1 MGQAACPGQPE
12 CQPVVVDV
20 QRVLRAPEVDRAAKK
35 GGVARRTHGR
45 RVHHLHHRGGPHG
58 LARLAQLLH
67 GGRKRQL
74 HQEGRQ
80 IVLPAKGLG
89 DQHQA
94 VRRDAF
100 PQLKQVAG
108 AGGVAQAQPQGIA
121 QGRGAQQP
129 QCQRPPVGQHHLPS
143 QAQRQIRLR
152 HQAQAPAHQGGG
164 LPVRHRQAGFCQVC
178 GAHALSPL
186 VRHRQAWVSRLGA
199 PFKACCRLHPSR
211 SMSAPGVLAFPV
223 SVGTSRIGCC
233 VRQRTWRGPPQGPL
247 DGPQTATNCASMA
260 YRWAAGPPGRTN
272 DCLLDRLHARWVDV
286 CRPPPGQWP
295 AVLPPH
301 RSPFPRPLNMT
312 LFRNLGISGRLYG
325 VSLLL
330 ITALTALAISTWS
343 QLLHV
348 RDLAQSAG
356 SVKVLQLELIASTEL
371 KVSQVLSDLRQA
383 LLMKTPKDTE
393 LAVQG
398 IQAKRTQISKNDAD
412 YLKELRSQD
421 SRDAFQRDWL
431 QLQTVTWP
439 VAEANLQLLKDGKTE
454 EAQTMLIKQT
464 IPAYARMQ
472 DWLVTARSAQGK
484 SLSQE
489 VDAIGAAA
497 DSIRIFLVTL
507 VAAISVGL
515 LAFSWYIARLLRG
528 RVTAS
533 REVAERVRQGDFTV
547 PVDASVRDEF
557 SPLLQ
562 SLSAMQDSLT
572 TVVGTVREN
581 AESVATASA
590 QIAQGNQD
598 LSQRTE
604 EQASS
609 LEETAASMEQLGSTV
624 RQTSDNANQANQLAK
639 GATAVAIKG
648 GHVVGQVVNT
658 MRGINESSRKIAD
671 IIGVIDSIAFQTNIL
686 ALNAAVEAARAGEQ
700 GRGFAVVASEVRSLA
715 QRSAEAAKEIKALIS
730 ASVERVE
737 QGTQLVDQAGVTMS
751 EIVASIQRVTD
762 LMGEISSAAS
772 EQNAGV
778 SQVGQAVMQMD
789 QVTQQNASLVEQSA
803 AAAESLKAQALQL
816 VLAVSVFRLAHD
828 AHAPQR
834 AVHAAAALAARPV
847 ASRLPVRGLGA
858 ARPAWRAQGSLAAPA
873 ARHVP
878 SAQDSF

>member
-1 MGQAACPGQPE
+1 
-12 CQPVVVDV
+12 
-20 QRVLRAPEVDRAAKK
+20 
-35 GGVARRTHGR
+35 
-45 RVHHLHHRGGPHG
+45 
-58 LARLAQLLH
+58 
-67 GGRKRQL
+67 
-74 HQEGRQ
+74 
-80 IVLPAKGLG
+80 
-89 DQHQA
+89 
-94 VRRDAF
+94 
-100 PQLKQVAG
+100 
-108 AGGVAQAQPQGIA
+108 
-121 QGRGAQQP
+121 
-129 QCQRPPVGQHHLPS
+129 
-143 QAQRQIRLR
+143 
-152 HQAQAPAHQGGG
+152 
-164 LPVRHRQAGFCQVC
+164 
-178 GAHALSPL
+178 
-186 VRHRQAWVSRLGA
+186 
-199 PFKACCRLHPSR
+199 
-211 SMSAPGVLAFPV
+211 
-223 SVGTSRIGCC
+223 
-233 VRQRTWRGPPQGPL
+233 
-247 DGPQTATNCASMA
+247 
-260 YRWAAGPPGRTN
+260 
-272 DCLLDRLHARWVDV
+272 
-286 CRPPPGQWP
+286 
-295 AVLPPH
+295 
-301 RSPFPRPLNMT
+301 MT

-454 EAQTMLIKQT
+454 EAQTMLINQT

-816 VLAVSVFRLAHD
+816 VQAVSVFRLAHD